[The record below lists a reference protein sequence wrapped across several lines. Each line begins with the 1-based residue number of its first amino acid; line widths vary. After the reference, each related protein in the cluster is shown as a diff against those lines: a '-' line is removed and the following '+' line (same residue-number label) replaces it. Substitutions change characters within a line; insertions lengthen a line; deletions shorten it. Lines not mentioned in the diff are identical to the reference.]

1 MAKMNFTTSKESRKE
16 RELTKSHVKTMRKNS
31 NSHHIRNTGRV
42 LKYGASSFG
51 RNIWLS
57 LAAILVMT
65 ITLIILGFTAF
76 ASVILSNTADSM
88 REKIDITIF
97 LKPETSEEVLTNLE
111 SIIKKDE
118 NVKSTEISTSE
129 QEYARFLKE
138 NDANEE
144 LKSALNDEEMRS
156 LMLAS
161 MQAVLRIKVYD
172 VDNLDSIKDVVENN
186 EQFVAYRDPD
196 NPPTYTSDQS
206 KIETISSWANIAK
219 TGGLV
224 LGAIFLVI
232 SALVIFN
239 TIRMAI
245 FARKEEIYMMKLV
258 GANNSFIRGPFLVE
272 ASMCGLISGILASSA
287 LVATYYGL
295 GHYLTDYGIDM
306 TNIANIMETNQLLLV
321 YLALSAI
328 GILVGL
334 ISSRLAIR
342 KYLH

>member
-1 MAKMNFTTSKESRKE
+1 MAKMKFASSKSAKKE

-97 LKPETSEEVLTNLE
+97 LKPETSEKVLTNLE

-172 VDNLDSIKDVVENN
+172 VDNLDSIKDIVENN

-287 LVATYYGL
+287 LVAAYYGL